1 MGMIFILLTHLFTH
15 VMCLHNYHVSNCD
28 IKYNQHTQ
36 SIQIS
41 LHVFIDDIEDALRLT
56 GIEHL
61 YILSNKETEEADLHL
76 EEYFNKHL
84 QIFIDGQRVV
94 LDFLGKESSGDY
106 MAAWCYFEIYDVVN
120 PKEIEVINT
129 LLLEVFDNQKNLVTI
144 RKNQQKKSFLLF
156 HHKKFK
162 EKVSLI

>member
-1 MGMIFILLTHLFTH
+1 MIFLLLTQIFSH
-15 VMCLHNYHVSNCD
+15 VICLHNYHVSNCD

-56 GIEHL
+56 GADHL
-61 YILSNKETEEADLHL
+61 FILSEKETQEAHFHL
-76 EEYFNKHL
+76 EEYFNRHL
-84 QIFIDGQRVV
+84 HIFIDGQRAV

-106 MAAWCYFEIYDVVN
+106 MAAWCYFEIYNIVN
-120 PKEIEVINT
+120 PKEIEVVNT
-129 LLLEVFDNQKNLVTI
+129 LLLEVFDDQKNIVTI

-156 HHKKFK
+156 NHKKFK
-162 EKVSLI
+162 EKISLI